1 LINVPPRK
9 AMSGFGAWL
18 FAAPLL
24 NEELAATAGHP
35 YRRTWP
41 ALSADE
47 QMPAFRGSVLG
58 DSMES
63 SFPTDEEL
71 LAACIQAEEELHRQR
86 ALQLD
91 FPSPFT
97 ARRHRLLD
105 PDAGDVALSLTAEH
119 DSPPES
125 AEEVKNLI
133 AGKVSNKA
141 TRDWQ

>member
-1 LINVPPRK
+1 MR
-9 AMSGFGAWL
+9 
-18 FAAPLL
+18 
-24 NEELAATAGHP
+24 TAS
-35 YRRTWP
+35 RVDCI
-41 ALSADE
+41 A
-47 QMPAFRGSVLG
+47 
-58 DSMES
+58 S
-63 SFPTDEEL
+63 STGPIFPQEL
-71 LAACIQAEEELHRQR
+71 LAACIQAEEASAQSAAQCLSLRLKFREGCFRSCLAPSLCLALSACLEELHRQR
-86 ALQLD
+86 GLQLD

-105 PDAGDVALSLTAEH
+105 PDAGDVALSPTAEH